1 MVTSASALRIVFFG
15 TPEFSVPTLQ
25 ALQQSRHQVVA
36 VVTQPDRARGR
47 GHRSQAGPVKQFATQ
62 HGLLALQPERM
73 RDAEFLASLRALAA
87 DLGVVVAYGRIL
99 TQTIL
104 EIPRLGFVNVHASLL
119 PRYRGAAPIHRAVMA
134 GDTQT
139 GVTIMRV
146 VQALDAGPML
156 SKVSRAIDPDET
168 SEDVERDLAAIG
180 ASALLGVVDA
190 LAEGRATEEPQRGED
205 ATYAPKIERAD
216 GIIDWSRP
224 AVAIHN
230 QIRGL
235 HPWPHAS
242 ADLDGE
248 RVILHRSAVESGDDS
263 NGSPGRILTAEDGR
277 LVVKTGQGLLRL
289 VTLQREGRRP
299 VSAKEFLAGYRVK
312 PGATFQ
318 KTRLPE

>member
-1 MVTSASALRIVFFG
+1 MVTSTPSLRVVFFG
-15 TPEFSVPTLQ
+15 TPDFSVPTLQ
-25 ALQQSRHQVVA
+25 TLQQSRHHVLA

-47 GHRSQAGPVKQFATQ
+47 GQRPQAGPVKQFATE
-62 HGLLALQPERM
+62 HGLAVLQPERM
-73 RDAEFLASLRALAA
+73 RDEAFLASLRAFEA

-104 EIPRLGFVNVHASLL
+104 EIPRLGLVNVHASLL

-134 GDTQT
+134 GDTET

-146 VQALDAGPML
+146 VQALDAGPMMA
-156 SKVSRAIDPDET
+156 KASRAIDPDET
-168 SEDVERDLAAIG
+168 SEDVERDLAVRG
-180 ASALLGVVDA
+180 AGALLEVVNA
-190 LAEGRATEEPQRGED
+190 LAEGRATEVPQRDEE

-224 AVAIHN
+224 AIALHN

-242 ADLDGE
+242 ADLEGE
-248 RVILHRSAVESGDDS
+248 RLILHRSAVERGDDS
-263 NGSPGRILTAEDGR
+263 NGSPGLILAAEGDR
-277 LVVKTGQGLLRL
+277 LVVQTGRGLLRL

-312 PGATFQ
+312 PGAAFQ
-318 KTRLPE
+318 QARLAE